1 MNVLFSDLFLK
12 IARKLGFEL
21 QPKQIVNNDFFTTT
35 DISIT
40 SIMADRLATL
50 IVADSDIDISGAN
63 KVKVLVDIAKKYFNV
78 KLKTA
83 VVTSLGTG
91 DCLIVPVTNGKAFD
105 MDIVEN
111 NSFAVINSIGDKL
124 YSVVM
129 KRDEFTKNNKVYS
142 RYEYHGLEEV
152 NGVSVCRIYR
162 YGYIDGK
169 EVPLHSVAEWE
180 NIPLETVIPNVG
192 RLLFGRYK
200 CPTVNR
206 DNINGPQGVPITYGL
221 DTAVEKA
228 KDSYVRFNE
237 EYRRKQTKIFAR
249 KDLFT
254 KDSDKG
260 IIIPDNAVY
269 QMVAGDMDE
278 QLPIKEFSP
287 DLRYDGLKG
296 GVDFNFKMLEL
307 FCGLSSGI
315 LTDVQSDLATATAIR
330 ASMNNTFAFIGTMRK
345 IIEDGT
351 NDLIYAISML
361 YNANS
366 QTGTIGDYEVS
377 YRWDYQMM
385 ENSSE
390 TFQQY
395 LQAYGIGEIKKG
407 EIRSWLKGI
416 SQEQAEKDLEE
427 VEETPA
433 EDNITI

>member
-1 MNVLFSDLFLK
+1 MNVFLSDLFLK
-12 IARKLGFEL
+12 VARKLGFEL
-21 QPKQIVNNDFFTTT
+21 QPKQYITNDFFITT

-50 IVADSDIDISGAN
+50 IVADSDIDITGPDKAKILS
-63 KVKVLVDIAKKYFNV
+63 DIAKRYFNV

-83 VVTSLGTG
+83 VVTALGTG
-91 DCLIVPVTNGKAFD
+91 DCLIVPITNGKEYD
-105 MDIVEN
+105 IDIVEN
-111 NSFAVINSIGDKL
+111 NNFAVINSIGDKL

-129 KRDEFTKNNKVYS
+129 KRDEFVKDNKTYA
-142 RYEYHGLEEV
+142 RYEYHGLEEI

-162 YGYIDGK
+162 YGYVNDK
-169 EVPLHSVAEWE
+169 EVSLQSVKEWE
-180 NIPLETVIPNVG
+180 NIPTETIIPGVD

-206 DNINGPQGVPITYGL
+206 DNINSPQGVPITYGL
-221 DTAVEKA
+221 DTAVQKA

-260 IIIPDNAVY
+260 IIIPDKAVY
-269 QMVAGDMDE
+269 QMVAGDME
-278 QLPIKEFSP
+278 GGLPITEFSP

-307 FCGLSSGI
+307 FCGLSAGI

-330 ASMNNTFAFIGTMRK
+330 ASMNNSFAFIGTMRK
-345 IIEDGT
+345 VIESGT
-351 NDLIYAISML
+351 DDLIYAISML

-366 QTGTIGDYEVS
+366 INGVIGTYSTKYD
-377 YRWDYQMM
+377 WDASIM
-385 ENSSE
+385 ENSTE
-390 TFQQY
+390 TFNML
-395 LQAYGIGEIKKG
+395 LQSYGIGAVSKSEVRG
-407 EIRSWLKGI
+407 WVMNEST
-416 SQEQAEKDLEE
+416 EQAEKMLREIEAVE
-427 VEETPA
+427 VIDGIE
-433 EDNITI
+433 